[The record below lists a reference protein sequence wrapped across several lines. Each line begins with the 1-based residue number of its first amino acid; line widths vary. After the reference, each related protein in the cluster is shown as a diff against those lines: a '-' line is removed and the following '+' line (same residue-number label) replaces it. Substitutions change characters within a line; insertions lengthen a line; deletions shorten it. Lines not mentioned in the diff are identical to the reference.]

1 MNRQGLVKE
10 IASLTSTKKQAQEI
24 VDKVF
29 DTIKECLKRREPVA
43 ISGFGT
49 FKVKETKARVGRNPR
64 TGETVQIPARKK
76 IAFRASKELKNSIL

>member
-1 MNRQGLVKE
+1 MNRQGLIKE